1 MKVLVI
7 GSGGREHAIV
17 DACAR
22 AGHEVLCTPGNPGIA
37 AQARLLDSPQD
48 APALAE
54 LAVRE
59 GADVVIVG
67 PEGFLAAGVVDECGR
82 RGVPA
87 FGPTQAAS
95 RLEGDKAWSKAF
107 MVRHG
112 IPTAQ
117 HCSFDRL
124 DAALDHAATLT
135 PPIVVKDAGLRAGKG
150 VTIAQSVEQAGA
162 ALREIFTQAGA
173 QPQETQ
179 AVIEDFMT
187 GQEVS
192 ILAITDGERYALTP
206 PSQDHKTIFEGDTG
220 PMTGGMGVICPFPVS
235 EEQLETIRRDI
246 VEKTLAGMRAE
257 GLPFRGVLYAGLM
270 LTPTGPKVV
279 EFNARFG
286 DPEAE
291 AVLPLL
297 DSDLAQHAL
306 DAARGQ
312 LDPASVRFRDSAS
325 AVVILAAP
333 GYPAEPRKGIPL
345 DIPADSEEA
354 KVFHA
359 GTAEKDGELVS
370 SGGRV
375 LAVTGLGESREEALQ
390 RAYALADRVGFEGAQ
405 LRRDIGFRIGGFRL
419 EGVGGKPD

>member
-1 MKVLVI
+1 M
-7 GSGGREHAIV
+7 V
-17 DACAR
+17 DACTR

-37 AQARLLDSPQD
+37 RQARLLTSAQD
-48 APALAE
+48 APTLAALAQ
-54 LAVRE
+54 RE
-59 GADVVIVG
+59 GVDVVLVG
-67 PEGFLAAGVVDECGR
+67 PEAYLAAGLVDECTKL
-82 RGVPA
+82 GVPA

-95 RLEGDKAWSKAF
+95 QLEGDKAWSKAF

-112 IPTAQ
+112 VPTAQ
-117 HCSFDRL
+117 HQSFSDL
-124 DAALDHAATLT
+124 DAALSHAATQT
-135 PPIVVKDAGLRAGKG
+135 PPTVVKDAGLKAGKG
-150 VTIAQSVEQAGA
+150 VTIAHTQAEAEA
-162 ALREIFTQAGA
+162 ALREIFTQEGA
-173 QPQETQ
+173 Q

-192 ILAITDGERYALTP
+192 ILALTDGEHYALTP

-220 PMTGGMGVICPFPVS
+220 PMTGGMGVICPFPVTA
-235 EEQLETIRRDI
+235 EQLEVIRRDI
-246 VEKTLAGMRAE
+246 VERTLAGMRAE
-257 GLPFRGVLYAGLM
+257 GRPFRGVLYAGLM
-270 LTPTGPKVV
+270 LTPSGPRVV

-312 LDPASVRFRDSAS
+312 LDPAQVRFRDGAS

-333 GYPAEPRKGIPL
+333 GYPAEPQKGIPL
-345 DIPADSEEA
+345 TLPAEEEGA

-359 GTAEKDGELVS
+359 GTAEKDGQLLS

-375 LAVTGLGESREEALQ
+375 LAVTGFGETRREALQ
-390 RAYALADRVGFEGAQ
+390 RAYALADRISFEGAQ
-405 LRRDIGFRIGGFRL
+405 LRHDIGFRIA
-419 EGVGGKPD
+419 D

>member
-1 MKVLVI
+1 
-7 GSGGREHAIV
+7 
-17 DACAR
+17 
-22 AGHEVLCTPGNPGIA
+22 
-37 AQARLLDSPQD
+37 
-48 APALAE
+48 
-54 LAVRE
+54 
-59 GADVVIVG
+59 
-67 PEGFLAAGVVDECGR
+67 
-82 RGVPA
+82 
-87 FGPTQAAS
+87 
-95 RLEGDKAWSKAF
+95 

-375 LAVTGLGESREEALQ
+375 LAATGRGATLAEAHAQ
-390 RAYALADRVGFEGAQ
+390 AYALADAIDWPEGFY
-405 LRRDIGFRIGGFRL
+405 RRDIGWRAL
-419 EGVGGKPD
+419 